1 MRTEKKAKN
10 LQGQIKTGRTHMMDA
25 MPLDFHQEL
34 MGWSAQLKSCKTS
47 LTTATKRMMQL
58 PQGGTAIGTGVN
70 SHKGFQKHF
79 VRQWRRFQALKLN
92 QLQTFSR
99 D

>member
-1 MRTEKKAKN
+1 MSSYFSGLDLLIEELKKKAKN

-47 LTTATKRMMQL
+47 LTTATKE
-58 PQGGTAIGTGVN
+58 
-70 SHKGFQKHF
+70 
-79 VRQWRRFQALKLN
+79 
-92 QLQTFSR
+92 
-99 D
+99 

>member
-1 MRTEKKAKN
+1 
-10 LQGQIKTGRTHMMDA
+10 MMDA

-58 PQGGTAIGTGVN
+58 PQGGTAIGTGLIHIKVLQKILSDN
-70 SHKGFQKHF
+70 GEGF
-79 VRQWRRFQALKLN
+79 RL
-92 QLQTFSR
+92 
-99 D
+99 